1 MKTHHNLLKFII
13 VFILSAFLILSTH
26 AQENISWQELAEVEW
41 QDRYDTLT
49 GFTLIDGIYSDHLK
63 SLDSTEVYI
72 SGYVIPFDALGFSFA
87 LSRTSF
93 ASCFFCGQAGPETV
107 LSLRI
112 KPNSIEPSRQKNT
125 KIKFKGLF
133 RVHESNE
140 NGFHYELLNA
150 EEVN

>member
-1 MKTHHNLLKFII
+1 MLLKY
-13 VFILSAFLILSTH
+13 LITLLLFTLFSLSTE
-26 AQENISWQELAEVEW
+26 AQEHISWQELAEVEW
-41 QDRYDTLT
+41 HDRYDTLT

-125 KIKFKGLF
+125 KIEFQGLF

-150 EEVN
+150 KEVR